1 MLASSTNINLTGE
14 QKMWLTTYTVLYSR
28 RPFTHYLYQF
38 KETTDCLDSILRRWK
53 IDLITTT
60 EYRVENLTQ
69 GEDAWVLEVC
79 LCLHVY
85 VFQCYK
91 NQEKLKE
98 VEWLVMWS
106 RCLSDLAWSLSS
118 SMSFSAEGV
127 FILPLLVLIKTIC
140 VLIIS

>member
-1 MLASSTNINLTGE
+1 M
-14 QKMWLTTYTVLYSR
+14 
-28 RPFTHYLYQF
+28 
-38 KETTDCLDSILRRWK
+38 
-53 IDLITTT
+53 
-60 EYRVENLTQ
+60 
-69 GEDAWVLEVC
+69 C